1 MTKIED
7 PLQGGADSLMCVW
20 YLGEDT
26 GWVPG
31 AGWKFQNKLLNFLKP
46 WFFSDKSGK
55 RPFQADRRARA
66 REEGTKQGTL
76 EETAS
81 YFKEG
86 HKELRGTSRQ
96 VAWVQVM
103 QGARTAPA
111 FLHLL
116 T

>member
-7 PLQGGADSLMCVW
+7 PLQGGADSLLCVW
-20 YLGEDT
+20 YLGENT

-31 AGWKFQNKLLNFLKP
+31 AQWKFQNKLLNFFKP

-55 RPFQADRRARA
+55 RPFQVGRRAYA

-76 EETAS
+76 GETAS

-86 HKELRGTSRQ
+86 HRELRGTSGQ
-96 VAWVQVM
+96 VAGSQ
-103 QGARTAPA
+103 
-111 FLHLL
+111 
-116 T
+116 